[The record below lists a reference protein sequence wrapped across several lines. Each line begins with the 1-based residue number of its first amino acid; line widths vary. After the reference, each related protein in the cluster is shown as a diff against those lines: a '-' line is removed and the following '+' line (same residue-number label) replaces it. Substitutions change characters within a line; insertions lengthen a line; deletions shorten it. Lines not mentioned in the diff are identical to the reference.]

1 MPDTLAMQEKADD
14 VLKDFLEFLSRQL
27 GVYIDAMAG
36 FAGHEVRIEHQVAR
50 VARPTSK
57 RIGDDGL
64 PVIMMASYEC
74 PSKPDV
80 IHSRIVR
87 TSDYISDNSELGFNA
102 QQQAYALIVFIL
114 AYWEHETRVR
124 LAAAQG
130 VDQNAITSDIF
141 GDLREVRNTILHNK
155 GIFRAE
161 KHRKLRVLQG
171 MFAIDAPVSITFEKM
186 HEIFVYINQGCAKLL
201 LDLMGIT
208 DIPADMDLSRLTG
221 IAIQKPHRPR

>member
-1 MPDTLAMQEKADD
+1 MQESADD
-14 VLKDFLEFLSRQL
+14 VLKDFLEFLSRQR

-50 VARPTSK
+50 VVRPTSM
-57 RIGDDGL
+57 RMGNDGL
-64 PVIMMASYEC
+64 PVVMMASYED
-74 PSKPDV
+74 PSKPNV

-102 QQQAYALIVFIL
+102 QQQAYSLIVFIL

-130 VDQNAITSDIF
+130 VNQNEIASDIF
-141 GDLREVRNTILHNK
+141 GDLREVRHTILHNK
-155 GIFRAE
+155 AIFQAE
-161 KHRKLRVLQG
+161 KHRKLKLLQG
-171 MFAIDAPVSITFEKM
+171 MFAADEPVSITFEKM
-186 HEIFVYINQGCAKLL
+186 HGIFVHINQGCAKLL

-208 DIPADMDLSRLTG
+208 DRPADMDLSRLTG
-221 IAIQKPHRPR
+221 IAIHKPHRPR